1 MKNTKMIE
9 VNFFNKTEYDIK
21 SFEKQGEVIVQ
32 NAYKYMKVTGDK
44 EISYIFLNN
53 DEIQSMNNEYRE
65 KDYPTDVLTFPG
77 EDEYLGDIFI
87 SIEKVTEQA
96 KEFNHSV
103 ETEMSFMFVHG
114 FLHAIGY
121 DHMNDED
128 HEVMFDL
135 QDQILGVKDD
145 L

>member
-9 VNFFNKTEYDIK
+9 ISFFNQTEYDTLEY
-21 SFEKQGEVIVQ
+21 EKLGTIITN
-32 NAYKYMKVTGDK
+32 NAYKYMKLEGNK
-44 EISYIFLNN
+44 EISFIFLTNKA
-53 DEIQSMNNEYRE
+53 IQEMNRDYRN
-65 KDYPTDVLTFPG
+65 KDYATDVLTFPG
-77 EDEYLGDIFI
+77 DEDYLADVFI
-87 SIEKVTEQA
+87 SIDKVKEQA
-96 KEFNHSV
+96 EEFNHSV

-128 HEVMFDL
+128 HKEMFDL
-135 QDQILGVKDD
+135 QDEILA

>member
-1 MKNTKMIE
+1 MIE
-9 VNFFNKTEYDIK
+9 VSFFNKTEFDTTE
-21 SFEKQGEVIVQ
+21 FEKLGEIITK
-32 NAYKYMKVTGDK
+32 NAYKHMNVEGDK
-44 EISYIFLNN
+44 EISFIFLTNE
-53 DEIQSMNNEYRE
+53 EIHEMNKNYRD

-77 EDEYLGDIFI
+77 EEEYLGDIFI
-87 SIEKVTEQA
+87 SIEKVEEQA
-96 KEFNHSV
+96 KEFNHSI

-128 HEVMFDL
+128 HKEMFDL
-135 QDQILGVKDD
+135 QDEILK